1 MSKFSPDAVRSEIE
15 TLVRGLLEAAGE
27 TVQVEYDASLAD
39 AGITSVDLVNLMLGI
54 EARFDIMIPA
64 KLLTPDHFRSVQSIE
79 KMVLSI
85 VTGDEMSK
93 VA

>member
-1 MSKFSPDAVRSEIE
+1 M
-15 TLVRGLLEAAGE
+15 LEAAGKAVQFEYE
-27 TVQVEYDASLAD
+27 TSLAD

-64 KLLTPDHFRSVQSIE
+64 KLLTPDHFRSVASIE

-85 VTGDEMSK
+85 VTPDELTK